1 MKRTA
6 TLLAGLLLVT
16 GTVFAAE
23 GLDFSG
29 TVIKAQSI
37 LVNTNDSGNVN
48 DDSNGD
54 TDIVLKAK
62 YNLDNNTTV
71 TFKFDTDSEK
81 DTYDDNMNIMVK
93 TVQGK
98 VEAQFDAGLK
108 LNANTTESS
117 SGIQFRENQ
126 DSSDTYIKYNH
137 TKDMAVTFYPFNMGL
152 SNGSNFD
159 EGDSFTQIPGVVATF
174 GKAYVGAGMDA
185 ITADDSVIAVKAGYE
200 TTVAGAT
207 LKAKYSG
214 AFWDDEKLTP
224 GSTVV
229 GTAGRLGL
237 VVHDVNVQ
245 ATYKVGKA
253 LTLTGEVGMET
264 LVKDLYTTADGE
276 IIDSGF
282 GLFVKGSYAMSS
294 VMTPYVSFQHSTDG
308 YLADGDMFDWNTA
321 LTETGGVSVLKAGAD
336 YKLTDKLVLN
346 GEARLRNSGEKSVFT
361 DKDGVADDSD
371 FRISTSATF
380 TF

>member
-16 GTVFAAE
+16 GTVFAAGE
-23 GLDFSG
+23 LDFSG
-29 TVIKAQSI
+29 TTIKAQTI
-37 LVNTNDSGNVN
+37 LLNTNADGNVN

-62 YNLDNNTTV
+62 YNLSNNTTA
-71 TFKFDTDSEK
+71 TFKFDTDSED

-98 VEAQFDAGLK
+98 VEAQFDAGLDFS
-108 LNANTTESS
+108 NDVSGATTTSMK
-117 SGIQFRENQ
+117 FVENQ

-174 GKAYVGAGMDA
+174 GKVYVGAGMDSVENNVGDDTESVLA
-185 ITADDSVIAVKAGYE
+185 IKAGYE

-214 AFWDDEKLTP
+214 AFWDDDKLTT
-224 GSTVV
+224 GATVV
-229 GTAGRLGL
+229 GTAGRLGV

-264 LVKDLYTTADGE
+264 LEKDAYTLGTE
-276 IIDSGF
+276 KVDSGF

-308 YLADGDMFDWNTA
+308 YIADGDMFDWNEA
-321 LTETGGVSVLKAGAD
+321 GTETGGVSVLKAGAD
-336 YKLTDKLVLN
+336 YKLTDKLTLN
-346 GEARLRNSGEKSVFT
+346 GEARLRTSGEKLYLLIQMEKLMIV
-361 DKDGVADDSD
+361 
-371 FRISTSATF
+371 ISEF
-380 TF
+380 QLL